1 MEPKRDQ
8 RDIRAQRWVL
18 KISFSSCIMGNS
30 THTETMK
37 AAAYE
42 RTTEPVKKKDC
53 GEKRENTNNPLVNR
67 S

>member
-1 MEPKRDQ
+1 
-8 RDIRAQRWVL
+8 
-18 KISFSSCIMGNS
+18 MGNS

-53 GEKRENTNNPLVNR
+53 GEKRENTNNP
-67 S
+67 